1 MTQQQ
6 QTIEV
11 HFIHPHTSKRLIAD
25 LSPYCTGDAALQ
37 ALLTS
42 QGNNPPF
49 LAQAG
54 GQTYELSLE
63 RTHKAI
69 TPNMTFIDAGVL
81 DRDII
86 NIAPIVTG
94 ATELCALHSRVRAHC
109 I

>member
-25 LSPYCTGDAALQ
+25 LSPYCTGDGALQ
-37 ALLTS
+37 ALLTP

-49 LAQAG
+49 LARAG
-54 GQTYELSLE
+54 GQAFELSHE
-63 RTHKAI
+63 RTGKAI
-69 TPNMTFIDAGVL
+69 TPNMTFMDAGVL

-86 NIAPIVTG
+86 NIAPKVTG
-94 ATELCALHSRVRAHC
+94 AAEV
-109 I
+109 